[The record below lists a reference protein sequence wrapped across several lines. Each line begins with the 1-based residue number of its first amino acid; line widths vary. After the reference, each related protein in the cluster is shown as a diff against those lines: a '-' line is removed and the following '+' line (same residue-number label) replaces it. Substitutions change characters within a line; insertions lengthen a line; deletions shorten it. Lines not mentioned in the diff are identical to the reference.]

1 VRLGGI
7 YALERIVND
16 SPDDRAIIIE
26 VLTAFVRTH
35 APWPPKAVAA
45 VNQAARLVVMSYRD
59 RLSYEEAACL
69 T

>member
-1 VRLGGI
+1 
-7 YALERIVND
+7 
-16 SPDDRAIIIE
+16 
-26 VLTAFVRTH
+26 
-35 APWPPKAVAA
+35 